1 MMLTMLG
8 VAMAAVMTN
17 DGVHEVTALGA
28 NIEMDGTF
36 SRALD
41 GSLADFCFRR
51 HHNHDC

>member
-1 MMLTMLG
+1 MMLAMLG

-51 HHNHDC
+51 QHNHDC